1 MLVYRQLF
9 HCVVLLYNTCMKT
22 ILHKSET
29 RGLTSAGWLVGRHS
43 FSFNQWYHPERV
55 QFGVLRVLNDDL
67 IMPGEG
73 FPPHSHRDME
83 IVTIPLKGAVAH
95 EDSSG
100 GKGTVQAGEV
110 QIMSAGTG
118 VTHSEYNAS
127 KENPLELLQIWILPE
142 QQGLPPRYEE
152 KKFDVTERTG
162 AWQVLVSPDE
172 EAGSLKI
179 FQQAW
184 FSIAD
189 IETNA
194 SLAYTLHNESS
205 LVYLFVI
212 SGQVQVGAELLSHRD
227 ALGIEEATSF
237 TGEAKQPATVL
248 AIEVPV

>member
-1 MLVYRQLF
+1 
-9 HCVVLLYNTCMKT
+9 MKT

-43 FSFNQWYHPERV
+43 FSFNEWYHPERV
-55 QFGVLRVLNDDL
+55 QFGALRVLNDDL

-83 IVTIPLKGAVAH
+83 IVTIPLKGSVAH

-100 GKGTVQAGEV
+100 GKGTVEAGEV

-142 QQGLPPRYEE
+142 RPGLPPRYDE
-152 KKFDVTERTG
+152 KKFDTAARSN
-162 AWQVLVSPDE
+162 AWQVLVSPE
-172 EAGSLKI
+172 GEAGSLNI
-179 FQQAW
+179 FQKAW

-189 IETNA
+189 IATGT
-194 SLAYTLHNESS
+194 SLIYTLHDKNSG
-205 LVYLFVI
+205 VYVFTI
-212 SGQVQVGAELLSHRD
+212 SGQAEVGGELLSRRD
-227 ALGIEEATSF
+227 ALGLEGLESF
-237 TGEAKQPATVL
+237 AAHAREQTMLL
-248 AIEVPV
+248 AIEVPMVQ